1 MFEIGSSLRQAR
13 QRRGLGLADVEH
25 ATHIRVRYLGALE
38 DERFDVLP
46 GPAYVRGFLRTYAE
60 FLGLDGTLLVDEF
73 NEHFAPPEEE
83 LQPIRPQRLPGRG
96 SGAMR
101 RAAAIV
107 AVLAGGTALVWALGF
122 ASPSPKHVTSIDVGA
137 SAAST
142 GSTAKPRPQTTHE
155 TTPTK
160 PAETAPSTLVVHA
173 ARGDCWV
180 EVRIGS
186 ADGKVVSERTL
197 AEGGTLR
204 FGLAQKLWVRLGA
217 PSNVDVTV
225 RGKRVSTPTGAPADL
240 TAA

>member
-38 DERFDVLP
+38 DERFDLLP

-96 SGAMR
+96 SGAVR
-101 RAAAIV
+101 RAAAVVV
-107 AVLAGGTALVWALGF
+107 ALGAATAVVWQLGF
-122 ASPSPKHVTSIDVGA
+122 ASPSPQH
-137 SAAST
+137 AST
-142 GSTAKPRPQTTHE
+142 SGLEPPTRTVPRHE
-155 TTPTK
+155 K
-160 PAETAPSTLVVHA
+160 APAAPRTAPVEHAPATLVVHA
-173 ARGDCWV
+173 TRGDCWV

-186 ADGKVVSERTL
+186 ADGRAVSERTL
-197 AEGGTLR
+197 GEGGTLR
-204 FGLAQKLWVRLGA
+204 FGLARKLWVRLGA
-217 PSNVDVTV
+217 PGNVDVTV
-225 RGKRVSTPTGAPADL
+225 RGKAVELARGEPVNL

>member
-13 QRRGLGLADVEH
+13 QHRGLELADAERE
-25 ATHIRVRYLGALE
+25 THIRVRYLGALE
-38 DERFDVLP
+38 DERFELLP

-60 FLGLDGTLLVDEF
+60 FLGLEGSVLVDEF
-73 NEHFAPPEEE
+73 NERCAPAEEE

-96 SGAMR
+96 SGVAR
-101 RAAAIV
+101 RAAALVV
-107 AVLAGGTALVWALGF
+107 ALAAGTALVWELGF
-122 ASPSPKHVTSIDVGA
+122 ASSSPKHVTSIDVGTSVA
-137 SAAST
+137 PV
-142 GSTAKPRPQTTHE
+142 AKPKPQTTRR
-155 TTPTK
+155 TATTK
-160 PAETAPSTLVVHA
+160 PVAKAPSTLVVHA

-186 ADGKVVSERTL
+186 ENGKVVAERTL

-204 FGLAQKLWVRLGA
+204 FGLGQKLWVRLGA

-225 RGKRVSTPTGAPADL
+225 RGKPVTTTGGEPFNL